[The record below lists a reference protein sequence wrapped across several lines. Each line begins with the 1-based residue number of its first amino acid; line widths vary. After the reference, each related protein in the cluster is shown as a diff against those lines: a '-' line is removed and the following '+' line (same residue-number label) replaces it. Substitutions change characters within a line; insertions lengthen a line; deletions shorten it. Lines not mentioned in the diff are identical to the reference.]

1 MATEEKTARKADKLE
16 LITSGKAA
24 KITFNPNKRVP
35 DVLNMK
41 TGAFSYFQGN
51 V

>member
-1 MATEEKTARKADKLE
+1 MATEEKTARKLE
-16 LITSGKAA
+16 LIASGKAA
-24 KITFNPNKRVP
+24 KITFNPNMRVP

-51 V
+51 I